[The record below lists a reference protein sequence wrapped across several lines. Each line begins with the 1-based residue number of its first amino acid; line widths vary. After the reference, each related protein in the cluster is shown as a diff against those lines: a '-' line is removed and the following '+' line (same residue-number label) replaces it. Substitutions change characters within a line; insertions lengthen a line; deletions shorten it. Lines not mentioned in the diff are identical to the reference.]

1 MLLKCIGRD
10 RKESGDFKKLVTN
23 DHILNFTMKLFLY
36 QIRVFGLFLSLFKDT
51 PLPSP

>member
-23 DHILNFTMKLFLY
+23 DHILNFNNE
-36 QIRVFGLFLSLFKDT
+36 IVFVPNKSFWPISF
-51 PLPSP
+51 SV